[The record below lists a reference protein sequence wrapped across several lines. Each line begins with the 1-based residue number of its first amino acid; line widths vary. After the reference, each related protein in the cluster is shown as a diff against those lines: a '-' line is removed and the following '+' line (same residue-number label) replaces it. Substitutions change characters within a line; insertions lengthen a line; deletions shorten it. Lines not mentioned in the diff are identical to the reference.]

1 MKVLKIIAKPFV
13 ALWNWIKET
22 AWVQPLLIVGCI
34 FGIILS
40 IPYISSG
47 IQNLI
52 NQTESH
58 LKYFETS
65 YLSLEGSK
73 QGQENSAANKF
84 FEAFVD
90 AQEAWTN
97 GDKSKAQQ
105 ALKNYSGENKF
116 FLFFVQEDCTSCK
129 NLKLGAEYLQNN
141 WSNYVGLDGEK
152 YVNYKFQAIEVDQT
166 FDDDYYEEEDRKPID
181 DLVASNSYLF
191 FYRTAMSMVDKQNY
205 YINLSDSDSTK
216 ATTLIDNTTGL
227 NDSSKIQTPTC
238 MIIDLSSDNTTDY
251 IISTIFY
258 SIPSPEDSEKEKM
271 NIECSKL
278 LANAWMGKEDFENK
292 LNK

>member
-58 LKYFETS
+58 LKYFEKS

-84 FEAFVD
+84 FDSFVE
-90 AQEAWTN
+90 AQEAWTS
-97 GDKSKAQQ
+97 GDKTKAQE

-116 FLFFVQEDCTSCK
+116 FLFFVQEDCSSCK
-129 NLKLGAEYLQNN
+129 NLKLGAEYLENN
-141 WSNYVGLDGEK
+141 WNNYVGLDGEK
-152 YVNYKFQAIEVDQT
+152 YASYRFQAIEVDQT
-166 FDDDYYEEEDRKPID
+166 FDDDYYTEENRKPID
-181 DLVASNSYLF
+181 DLVASNSYLT

-205 YINLSDSDSTK
+205 YINLADSDSTK

-238 MIIDLSSDNTTDY
+238 MIIDLSSDNTTEY

-258 SIPSPEDSEKEKM
+258 SIPSPADSENEKM

>member
-1 MKVLKIIAKPFV
+1 MKILKAIAKPFV

-22 AWVQPLLIVGCI
+22 AWIQPLLIVGCI

-52 NQTESH
+52 NQKESH

-84 FEAFVD
+84 FDAFVD
-90 AQEAWTN
+90 AQDAWAQ
-97 GDKSKAQQ
+97 GDKTKAQA

-116 FLFFVQEDCTSCK
+116 FLFFVQEDCSSCK
-129 NLKLGAEYLQNN
+129 NLKVGAQYLQNN
-141 WSNYVGLDGEK
+141 WSSYIGLDGET
-152 YVNYKFQAIEVDQT
+152 YASYKFQAIEVDQT
-166 FDDDYYEEEDRKPID
+166 FDDDYYTEENRKPID
-181 DLVASNSYLF
+181 DLVASNSYLS

-205 YINLSDSDSTK
+205 YINLAQSNSTS
-216 ATTLIDNTTGL
+216 ASTLISNTTGL
-227 NDSSKIQTPTC
+227 NETSKIQTPTC
-238 MIIDLSSDNTTDY
+238 MIIDLSDDNKTGY

-258 SIPSPEDSEKEKM
+258 SIPSSDSDDINVDCTKF
-271 NIECSKL
+271 

-292 LNK
+292 LVNA